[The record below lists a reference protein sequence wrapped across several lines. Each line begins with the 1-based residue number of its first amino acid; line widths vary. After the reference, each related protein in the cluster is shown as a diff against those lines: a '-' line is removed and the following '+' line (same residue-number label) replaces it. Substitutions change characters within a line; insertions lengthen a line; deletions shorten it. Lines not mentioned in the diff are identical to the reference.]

1 MQVSRPTK
9 SHRGKG
15 RKPLVRVTNSRSDG
29 FVEFDFSYGDADLYV
44 ELILPAEAF
53 RQFCEAN
60 EVTFM
65 SEREAAAVDRDRKK
79 WREASL

>member
-1 MQVSRPTK
+1 MSRIIK
-9 SHRGKG
+9 AHRNKG
-15 RKPLVRVTNSRSDG
+15 YRPLVHITERRPDG

-53 RQFCEAN
+53 KQFCEAN